1 MTGRFVL
8 RQSGKQFLF
17 NLKAAG
23 NSEVILTSERYTTKQ
38 SALAGI
44 EAVRANAELDERFD
58 CRVSSAGQPYFVL
71 RASNNEVIGTSEL
84 YSSSSARDGGIA
96 AVRAN
101 APGAVVED
109 RARSNGRRAEVG

>member
-1 MTGRFVL
+1 MTSRFVL
-8 RQSGKQFLF
+8 RRSSNQFLF

-44 EAVRANAELDERFD
+44 EAVRTNAATEERFD
-58 CRVSSAGQPYFVL
+58 RRESSAGQPYFVL
-71 RASNNEVIGTSEL
+71 RANNNEVIGTSEM

-101 APGAVVED
+101 APGASVDD
-109 RARSNGRRAEVG
+109 RTRSNARRAEVG